1 VIQALLTTARIP
13 YLVALVLATAVLG
26 RFAIG
31 VPVEQSN
38 ESMNSLDRE
47 QRTTYEDFRRLF
59 GGDQDLV
66 LSLTDPQ
73 LLSAEGIG
81 KLDSLTERVA
91 KIAGVRRVYSLSNAI
106 ELVPGPNGAEE
117 QDLVPRPV
125 AGADFSAR
133 LERAVQRNPE
143 LSGYL
148 ISADHRTAAL
158 VIEPETHSGDGSQR
172 PRIVRALRAIVDE
185 PGNDHSELHLTGIDA
200 QKFEVTRL
208 LARDQSVLIPASAAV
223 LALILALFF
232 RRVSGVLIPL
242 AATAVSLVWTLGCY
256 GLSGYALNTMTSLLA
271 PVLMV
276 LSVSTSVHLYEN
288 WRSRSHAWQDP
299 NLVIASTVREL
310 RRPCFFTSLTT
321 ALGMLSLVVSDTP
334 AVRLFGAFA
343 ALGVMISL
351 GVSLTLVPVGLSFLS
366 RPAAAPTRSR
376 YAGLDRFLGFAA
388 RSAVQHPIAI
398 LCVAAALTLLG
409 SAGIARIERN
419 TDLVWF
425 LKSDNPLFRD
435 SMFIDRQLA
444 GIHTLEF
451 VVSRRDGGSLAS
463 LDAVTRLERFRESL
477 LSHPEIGGVQSVLSL
492 LSAIQRAEVHG
503 AGWQLPP
510 NQEAVLHAFDLLD
523 AAGDDPLVRQLI
535 DPEFRHARVRAQIH
549 SVGSEDAAAL
559 EDRIVQGA
567 HAIFGPDYAMSVT
580 GAFHRMTRDS
590 NRLVRTQLESFWLA
604 FVLVILSIG
613 VMFRSLQLM
622 LASIIPN
629 VIPIVWTGG
638 LMGFCGIEL
647 STGTTM
653 IASVV
658 LGLAVDDTIHYL
670 TRFRR
675 EHVRGVRAAV
685 QATTTGTGRALVISS
700 TVLVIGFW
708 VGALGSFKPTIYFSL
723 LTGITMIS
731 ALLCDLLVLPAT
743 LVLRDPLRRGAAA

>member
-13 YLVALVLATAVLG
+13 YLVVLVLATAVFG

-59 GGDQDLV
+59 GSDQDLV

-81 KLDSLTERVA
+81 KLDALTERVE

-125 AGADFSAR
+125 AGADFAAR

-148 ISADHRTAAL
+148 ISADRRTAAL
-158 VIEPETHSGDGSQR
+158 VIEPEAHSGDDSQR

-185 PGNDHSELHLTGIDA
+185 PRHDGSELHLTGIDA

-208 LARDQSVLIPASAAV
+208 LARDQSVLIPASAGV

-288 WRSRSHAWQDP
+288 WRSRSNAWQDP

-366 RPAAAPTRSR
+366 RPPAAPTRSR
-376 YAGLDRFLGFAA
+376 VAGLDRFLGFAA

-398 LCVAAALTLLG
+398 LCVAAVLTLLG

-435 SMFIDRQLA
+435 SMFIDHQLA

-477 LSHPEIGGVQSVLSL
+477 LGHPEIGGVQSVLSL
-492 LSAIQRAEVHG
+492 LSAIQRAEVRG
-503 AGWQLPP
+503 AGWQLPK

-549 SVGSEDAAAL
+549 SVGSVDAAAL
-559 EDRIVQGA
+559 EDRIVQDA
-567 HAIFGPDYAMSVT
+567 HTIFGPDYALSVT

-590 NRLVRTQLESFWLA
+590 NRLVRTQLESFSLA

-613 VMFRSLQLM
+613 AMFRSLQLM

-675 EHVRGVRAAV
+675 EHVRGARAAV
-685 QATTTGTGRALVISS
+685 RATTTGTGRALVISS

-743 LVLRDPLRRGAAA
+743 LVLRDPLRRGAAT

>member
-1 VIQALLTTARIP
+1 MIQTLLTTARIP
-13 YLVALVLATAVLG
+13 YLVSLALATAVLG
-26 RFAIG
+26 YFAIG
-31 VPVEQSN
+31 VPLEQSN
-38 ESMNSLDRE
+38 ESMNSLDPE
-47 QRTTYEDFRRLF
+47 QRATYDEFRRVF
-59 GGDQDLV
+59 GSDEDLV
-66 LSLTDPQ
+66 LSVTDPQ
-73 LLSAEGIG
+73 LLSAEGIRE
-81 KLDSLTERVA
+81 LDALSRRIEQIT
-91 KIAGVRRVYSLSNAI
+91 GVKRVYSLSNAI
-106 ELVPGPNGAEE
+106 ELVPGPAGAEA
-117 QDLVPRPV
+117 QSLVPRPI
-125 AGADFSAR
+125 AGADFAAR

-148 ISADHRTAAL
+148 ISADHHTAAL
-158 VIEPETHSGDGSQR
+158 VIELEAHADDDPQR
-172 PRIVRALRAIVDE
+172 PRILRALRTIVDE
-185 PGNDHSELHLTGIDA
+185 PRTAPIELHLTGIEA

-208 LARDQSVLIPASAAV
+208 LARDQSVLIPVSVGV
-223 LALILALFF
+223 LALALALFF
-232 RRVSGVLIPL
+232 RCVSGVVIPL
-242 AATAVSLVWTLGCY
+242 AATLVSLVLTLGCY

-288 WRSRSHAWQDP
+288 WRSRSSEPMDAK
-299 NLVIASTVREL
+299 LAIAATLREL

-351 GVSLTLVPVGLSFLS
+351 AVSLTLVPVGLSFLS
-366 RPAAAPTRSR
+366 RPSATRSPTRL
-376 YAGLDRFLGFAA
+376 AGLDRFLGFAA
-388 RSAVQHPIAI
+388 RSAVRHPIAI
-398 LCVAAALTLLG
+398 LCVAGILTLLG
-409 SAGIARIERN
+409 CTGIARLERN

-435 SMFIDRQLA
+435 SIFIDEHLA

-451 VVSRRDGGSLAS
+451 VLSRRDAGSLVS
-463 LDAVTRLERFRESL
+463 LDAMTRLARFRESL
-477 LSHPEIGGVQSVLSL
+477 LVHPEIGGVQSVLSL
-492 LSAIQRAEVHG
+492 LSAIQRAETHG
-503 AGWQLPP
+503 TGWQLPP
-510 NQEAVLHAFDLLD
+510 DRAALLNAFDLLD

-549 SVGSEDAAAL
+549 SIGSADASAL
-559 EDRIVQGA
+559 EDRIVDDA
-567 HAIFGPDYAMSVT
+567 HAIFGPDYALAVT

-590 NRLVRTQLESFWLA
+590 NRLVQTQLESFSLA
-604 FVLVILSIG
+604 FALVILAIG
-613 VMFRSLQLM
+613 AMFRSLRLM
-622 LASIIPN
+622 AASIIPN

-638 LMGFCGIEL
+638 LMGFAGIEL

-675 EHVRGVRAAV
+675 EHARGVRAAV
-685 QATTTGTGRALVISS
+685 EATTTGTGRALVISS